1 MFNNRTCFQ
10 NHTLQQWSPTS
21 RESSLWIPVKL
32 WTHWLRCEE
41 HRPAEPGTRTHI
53 YIHTYI
59 HIYIYKHK
67 SKTASSLHD
76 MNISFFTLYWFC
88 VSFTANIK
96 LKSLCLTFIWAQ
108 SHRTEWRHRVL
119 LQAADWCALS
129 VTVYKV
135 LFFISSLYDVNM
147 ILDVEFPCLYGRV
160 LQDTWS
166 FTSLYWFSLL

>member
-21 RESSLWIPVKL
+21 RVFTVDPSKALDSLAEVWGTSTCRARY
-32 WTHWLRCEE
+32 TH
-41 HRPAEPGTRTHI
+41 THT
-53 YIHTYI
+53 HI
-59 HIYIYKHK
+59 HIYIYIYIYI
-67 SKTASSLHD
+67 STAILYNNTIYAV
-76 MNISFFTLYWFC
+76 MSFK
-88 VSFTANIK
+88 VNIK

-119 LQAADWCALS
+119 LKAADWCALS

-135 LFFISSLYDVNM
+135 LSFISSLYDVNM
-147 ILDVEFPCLYGRV
+147 MLDVEFPCLYGRV

-166 FTSLYWFSLL
+166 FTSLYWFSLM